1 MKKIIALLLAL
12 ASVVSISACSFKE
25 LTPEEKASKRA
36 EKESEYAAEVSS
48 QEAAI
53 VGAKD
58 EVLDELGNSKK
69 GKKLVM
75 RNYNK
80 SDGTERF
87 REIYFDKNGFAD
99 YMLTYCF
106 YPESNYYVI
115 KGQGDKGNNKLVKHD
130 DDLRLIV
137 YKKSYKKAYEGFDL
151 TYDELVKSFKET
163 TAWEIIE

>member
-1 MKKIIALLLAL
+1 MKRIIALLIAL
-12 ASVVSISACSFKE
+12 ASVVSITACSLKE
-25 LTPEEKASKRA
+25 LTPEEKAASRA
-36 EKESEYAAEVSS
+36 AKESEYAAEVSS
-48 QEAAI
+48 REAAI
-53 VGAKD
+53 VEAKD
-58 EVLDELGNSKK
+58 EILDELGESEK

-75 RNYNK
+75 RNYNQ

-99 YMLTYCF
+99 YMITYCY

-115 KGQGDKGNNKLVKHD
+115 KGQGDKGSNKLIDHD

-137 YKKSYKKAYEGFDL
+137 YKKSYKDAYDIEI
-151 TYDELVKSFKET
+151 TYDELVKSFNET